1 MAANKSS
8 FYYLLIV
15 VFLMVIL
22 TCSSPP
28 QVNGGFVSLP
38 HMLPSGVS
46 LSSGVN
52 EDKSEVIVILRRDDG
67 MESELKMEIGANRL
81 MVKVPLMYSG
91 KLCGVCGNPNDL
103 HSDSRSW
110 VLPDVLDW

>member
-1 MAANKSS
+1 M
-8 FYYLLIV
+8 
-15 VFLMVIL
+15 
-22 TCSSPP
+22 
-28 QVNGGFVSLP
+28 SLP

-52 EDKSEVIVILRRDDG
+52 EDKSEVMAILRRDDG

-81 MVKVPLMYSG
+81 IVKVPLVYSG

-103 HSDSRSW
+103 HSESLSW
-110 VLPDVLDW
+110 VLPDVPDW